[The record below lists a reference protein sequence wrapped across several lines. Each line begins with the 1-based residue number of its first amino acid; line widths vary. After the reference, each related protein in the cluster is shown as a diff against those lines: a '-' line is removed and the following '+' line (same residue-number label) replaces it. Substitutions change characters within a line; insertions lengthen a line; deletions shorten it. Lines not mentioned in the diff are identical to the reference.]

1 MKTLFKIT
9 LSISIGAIAPLVLSG
24 CSSSELSPDKT
35 TDWARNHLDDL
46 LIESCLKTTLS
57 GYETDYD
64 KHSWSGSMGRNNF
77 DVLDFFIVKEVTVEE
92 LPVKLRSY
100 FEKNS

>member
-1 MKTLFKIT
+1 
-9 LSISIGAIAPLVLSG
+9 
-24 CSSSELSPDKT
+24 
-35 TDWARNHLDDL
+35 
-46 LIESCLKTTLS
+46 
-57 GYETDYD
+57 
-64 KHSWSGSMGRNNF
+64 MGRNNF